1 MNTKILVRDVIKIT
15 KAKMIQGNLEQEC
28 YDFAYDTR
36 QMNPNDV
43 YIGLKTEKSDGSY
56 YWQEA
61 FKKGAN
67 IVIINEIN
75 IDKKDL
81 EKWENKT
88 ILVVKDSL
96 IALQQIATYKRRLYG
111 NNLKVIAITGSVGKT
126 STKDMIAS
134 VVSQKYKTL
143 KTMGNYNNHI
153 GVPLT
158 LLRLRDEQVAVIE
171 MGMNKTGEIETL
183 TKIARPDIAVIT
195 NIGTSHIG
203 NLGSRENILKAKL
216 EILDGMDRKEIII
229 NSDNDLLQKWS
240 KSNKEDIKIHGF
252 AIENIND
259 EKIEVWADNINLKEN
274 YSEFTCHTDEQK
286 VKLKV
291 QVGGTH
297 FIYNALCATLVGKI
311 LDIDMQ
317 DIKKG
322 VETFELTKKRMEVTK
337 LKNNITVINDAY
349 NASPEAVKASIKN
362 LKTYKMGR
370 KIAVLGDMLELGE
383 FSEKLHKDIGDFVA
397 ENGIDILICS
407 GINSKYIIDKAIEKG
422 VKDVHY
428 FEKSKQIVQYLI
440 ENVKKDDVILFKAS
454 NGMKFYQL
462 CDDFIKNL

>member
-1 MNTKILVRDVIKIT
+1 MDTSIRVKDVIKIT
-15 KAKMIQGNLEQEC
+15 KAEMIQGNLEQEC
-28 YDFAYDTR
+28 CDFAYDTR
-36 QMNPNDV
+36 KMKPNDV

-61 FKKGAN
+61 LKKGAD
-67 IVIINEIN
+67 IVIINKIN

-81 EKWENKT
+81 KNWENKT
-88 ILVVKDSL
+88 ILMVEDSL
-96 IALQQIATYKRRLYG
+96 VALQQIASYKRSLYG

-126 STKDMIAS
+126 STKDMVAS

-143 KTMGNYNNHI
+143 KTIGNYNNHI

-158 LLRLRDEQVAVIE
+158 LLKLRDEQVAVVE
-171 MGMNKTGEIETL
+171 MGMNHMGEIETL

-216 EILDGMDRKEIII
+216 EILDGMDKKEIII

-240 KSNKEDIKIHGF
+240 KTNKEDIKIHGF
-252 AIENIND
+252 AIENLND
-259 EKIEVWADNINLKEN
+259 EKVEVWADNINLKEN
-274 YSEFTCHTDEQK
+274 SSDFICNTDKQK

-291 QVGGTH
+291 QAGGVH

-311 LDIDMQ
+311 LGIDVE

-322 VETFELTKKRMEVTK
+322 IETFKLTEKRMEVTK

-362 LKTYKMGR
+362 LETYKTGR
-370 KIAVLGDMLELGE
+370 KIAVLGDMLELGD
-383 FSEKLHKDIGDFVA
+383 FSEKLHKDIGSFIA
-397 ENGIDILICS
+397 ESGIDILLCS
-407 GINSKYIIDKAIEKG
+407 GKSSKYIIDVATEKG
-422 VKDVHY
+422 VKEAHY
-428 FEKSKQIVQYLI
+428 FKEGKQIVRYLTQK
-440 ENVKKDDVILFKAS
+440 VKKDDVILFKAS